1 MTNPMRGEL
10 SLNLGGVEYKAR
22 LTLNAI
28 MEIEQS
34 TGTGIIKLATDMG
47 EGNLSVTNLI
57 AVLLPALRGGGN
69 DFDVKEVMKI
79 AESAGIL
86 PVTKAVAELLA
97 QSLSDSDEGEDEK
110 KPAA

>member
-10 SLNLGGVEYKAR
+10 NLNLGGVDYKSR

-28 MEIEQS
+28 MEIEQA
-34 TGTGIIKLATDMG
+34 TGVGIIKLATDMG
-47 EGNLSVTNLI
+47 EGNISVTNLI

-69 DFDVKEVMKI
+69 DFDIKDVMKI
-79 AESAGIL
+79 AENAGII

-97 QSLSDSDEGEDEK
+97 LSLSDSGEDEEEK